1 MVANPL
7 WLGGMKVSEE
17 QRERVFKEF
26 KSLWRY
32 GHPTFYELVIRMCE
46 IHEIKNK
53 GYGLGNPLGN
63 FMESKRF
70 GVPPWKGC
78 LVRISDKVS
87 RLYNLA
93 SKKDD
98 PEFSDA
104 VKMESLEDTLID
116 LANYCLLCIILLRED
131 SNNKR
136 EK

>member
-1 MVANPL
+1 MSKEKRE
-7 WLGGMKVSEE
+7 KVL
-17 QRERVFKEF
+17 KEF
-26 KSLWRY
+26 KSLWKY
-32 GHPTFYELVIRMCE
+32 GHPLFYDLIIKMCE

-63 FMESKRF
+63 FMESRRF

-78 LVRISDKVS
+78 IVRISDKVS

-93 SKKDD
+93 SKLDD
-98 PEFSDA
+98 PEYSDA

-116 LANYCLLCIILLRED
+116 LANYSLLCIILLREEFHD
-131 SNNKR
+131 ER